1 MIKDYINKW
10 EVKYKLEGEEEW
22 RTSED
27 FEFNVK
33 DFGKY
38 KIKLVNGEIESEEK
52 EVEIKAVAQIGNKKY
67 VTLDR
72 AVKAVEN
79 NKETEIL
86 MIDNTE
92 EDVTFPDGKT
102 IILNLSDKTITEKQ
116 VNYSVLT
123 IKGNGKIQGSAT
135 IEES

>member
-1 MIKDYINKW
+1 M
-10 EVKYKLEGEEEW
+10 
-22 RTSED
+22 
-27 FEFNVK
+27 
-33 DFGKY
+33 
-38 KIKLVNGEIESEEK
+38 
-52 EVEIKAVAQIGNKKY
+52 AQIGNKKY

-102 IILNLSDKTITEKQ
+102 IILNLSDK
-116 VNYSVLT
+116 L
-123 IKGNGKIQGSAT
+123 
-135 IEES
+135 